1 MVRLRTQRPGGPLL
15 IETLDLDW
23 VPEIA
28 DEAVGLIRFLLVD
41 HFWRTLAVIVVIC
54 LAFVLRG
61 RRK

>member
-1 MVRLRTQRPGGPLL
+1 M